1 MAKNQNKEKNKKDI
15 GKVATKVMAIIL
27 AAMMV
32 LSVGATLI
40 YYIVYAAK

>member
-1 MAKNQNKEKNKKDI
+1 MEKKQKNKKDL

-27 AAMMV
+27 AAMML

-40 YYIVYAAK
+40 YYIVYMAK

>member
-1 MAKNQNKEKNKKDI
+1 MANNKKSEKNKRDI

-27 AAMMV
+27 AGMMV

-40 YYIVYAAK
+40 YYIAYATK

>member
-1 MAKNQNKEKNKKDI
+1 MEKKQKNKRDI

-27 AAMMV
+27 AGMMV